1 MRDCAKECYLTKTIC
16 QNKECRL
23 SIDYEED
30 LNCTLLAVQKHGPM
44 TLEEIGKRHKVSTV
58 RIKQIVDATLLKLKK
73 TLLRENTI

>member
-30 LNCTLLAVQKHGPM
+30 LNCTIVAVQRHGPM
-44 TLEEIGKRHKVSTV
+44 TLEEIGKKASCKH
-58 RIKQIVDATLLKLKK
+58 
-73 TLLRENTI
+73 REDKADRGCHPS

>member
-30 LNCTLLAVQKHGPM
+30 LNCTIVAVQRHGPM
-44 TLEEIGKRHKVSTV
+44 TLEEIGKRHHISTV
-58 RIKQIVDATLLKLKK
+58 RAKQLVDAALVKLKK
-73 TLLRENTI
+73 TLKTRETI